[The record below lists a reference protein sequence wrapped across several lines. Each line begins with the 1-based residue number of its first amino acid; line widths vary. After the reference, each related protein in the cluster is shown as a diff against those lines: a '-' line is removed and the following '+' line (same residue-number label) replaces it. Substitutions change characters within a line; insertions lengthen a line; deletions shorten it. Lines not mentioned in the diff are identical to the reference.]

1 MTDIVRAEGL
11 IKDYPSARSI
21 FGTSTRDVHA
31 VAGVSLSIG
40 RGKTL
45 GLVGESGC
53 GKSTVARMIMG
64 LIPVTAG
71 RVFLGADE
79 VTAASPV
86 ELRRL
91 RRRMQM
97 VFQDPFASLDPR
109 MSIGEAIAEPMVIH
123 MPGLNH
129 AERKEAVSRL
139 LTRVGLNP
147 DQQSRL
153 PAEFSGGQRQ
163 RVAIARAL
171 AVEPELLVADE
182 PVSALDVSI
191 QAQTINLLMDLQAE
205 RGMAYLFVSHD
216 LKVVEH
222 VADEV
227 AVMYLGRIVEQA
239 GTSAIFAQP
248 RHPYTKALLSAIPDP
263 RPGRNGSEVV
273 LDGDLPSPMAP
284 PPGCPF
290 HPRCPL
296 MKQLSPD
303 KQARCRTEPP
313 ALRVLAGGG
322 ECACHF
328 AEE

>member
-1 MTDIVRAEGL
+1 MTAVVRAEGL
-11 IKDYPSARSI
+11 IKDYPSARTI

-31 VAGVSLSIG
+31 VADVTLSIE

-71 RVFLGADE
+71 RVYLGEDE
-79 VTAASPV
+79 VTGATPV
-86 ELRRL
+86 ELRKL

-97 VFQDPFASLDPR
+97 VFQDPYGSLDPR

-129 AERKEAVSRL
+129 AERKAQVERL
-139 LTRVGLNP
+139 LTRVGLAP
-147 DQQSRL
+147 EQQGRL
-153 PAEFSGGQRQ
+153 PSEFSGGQRQ

-171 AVEPELLVADE
+171 AVEPDLLVADE

-191 QAQTINLLMDLQAE
+191 QAQIVNLMMDLQAE

-227 AVMYLGRIVEQA
+227 AVMYLGKIVERA
-239 GTSAIFAQP
+239 PAKAIFAGA
-248 RHPYTKALLSAIPDP
+248 RHPYTKALLSAVPDP
-263 RPGRNGSEVV
+263 RPGRQTSRVV

-284 PPGCPF
+284 PPGCAF

-296 MKQLSPD
+296 AKTLD
-303 KQARCRTEPP
+303 AAKQARCRTEAPV
-313 ALRVLAGGG
+313 LRVLPEAGQVS
-322 ECACHF
+322 CHF